1 MVEVRMVPTL
11 VEKTNRRGWKR
22 GYNVERASDG
32 AVLIQPPFPTQ
43 KSLKDFVRTHKNY
56 RLVP

>member
-1 MVEVRMVPTL
+1 MVPTL

-32 AVLIQPPFPTQ
+32 AVLIQPPFPTK
-43 KSLKDFVRTHKNY
+43 KSLNDFVRTHKNY